1 MKTKTLTGTPSGGTW
16 SIVSG
21 GRPINGSTYTPANI
35 NTNKTIKIRYTIAA
49 DGSCAAT
56 SDDVT
61 FTVTPVCNITANNTT
76 STASITEGETK
87 TLIGNPSGG
96 TFSILSGGGSIAGS
110 TYTPANINTD
120 TSTTIRYTIAADG
133 SCAATFDDVTFTVT
147 PICPATAVN
156 TTSTA
161 SISEGETR
169 TLTGTPSGGSWS
181 LVSSDGSI
189 LGSTYTA
196 DNINTNTTVVVSY
209 TIVADGSCAASSD
222 DVSFTFVGSIGD
234 TVWYDSDGD
243 GIKDAGE
250 NGLGGATVT
259 LDPGTPSNPNDDVT
273 TITDTNGTYLFPNIP
288 AGNYTVN
295 VDVSSVT
302 SGIPSDKT
310 VAELIPIFDTNGLG
324 TPHTSAIIL
333 ALGEDN
339 LDQDFGYGFSSDN
352 VGCGGNCGGVE
363 SESLGDA
370 ISKIYLG
377 RKKKLSSKGVCKIK

>member
-1 MKTKTLTGTPSGGTW
+1 MSGGE
-16 SIVSG
+16 SIT
-21 GRPINGSTYTPANI
+21 GSTYIPDAI
-35 NTNKTIKIRYTIAA
+35 NTDTTVVIRYTIGA
-49 DGSCAAT
+49 D
-56 SDDVT
+56 
-61 FTVTPVCNITANNTT
+61 
-76 STASITEGETK
+76 
-87 TLIGNPSGG
+87 
-96 TFSILSGGGSIAGS
+96 
-110 TYTPANINTD
+110 
-120 TSTTIRYTIAADG
+120 R